1 MARYGST
8 SKEHLQY
15 KPEEFAWENQQL
27 LDQKTNQYMN
37 RDAFSYDVATDPM
50 YKQYKEQYA
59 ALGNLAMQDTMG
71 QAAALT
77 GGYGN
82 TYAQSVGQQTYQNYM
97 NQVNQ
102 MIPEL
107 AATARNNYE
116 AEGNRLYNEIA
127 LLEGQ
132 KATAYNAYQND
143 LNDWYN
149 YLNMLQS
156 QEQLAIE
163 NERYDR
169 EMALQERQAAA
180 DMAQAARDA
189 VTDMTVVK
197 ETLAGLDSDGQRE
210 QYLAELTKMGMAPV
224 TAASLYKQ
232 YSDGAEDKEFKK
244 ANYRREEDG
253 YSVFDFGEDTE
264 ELKLEKGINPYT
276 RTVNPDIGK
285 NGKNTFSNGYQ
296 PNNVGGKKLTKTG
309 DEIWVDGVRQNVWKT
324 PDGTRYVWVGTEN
337 RYVKESEIDYEY

>member
-1 MARYGST
+1 MAVKYGST
-8 SKEHLQY
+8 SKEHLRY
-15 KPEEFAWENQQL
+15 KPEEFSWENQQL

-37 RDAFSYDVATDPM
+37 RDAFSYDVANDPM

-59 ALGNLAMQDTMG
+59 AMGNLAMQDTMG

-82 TYAQSVGQQTYQNYM
+82 TYAQTAGQQTYQNYL

-102 MIPEL
+102 MVPEL
-107 AATARNNYE
+107 AAAARSNYE

-149 YLNMLQS
+149 YLNMLQN

-163 NERYDR
+163 NDRYER
-169 EMALQERQAAA
+169 EMRLQEQQAAA
-180 DMAQAARDA
+180 EIANAAKNA
-189 VTDMTVVK
+189 VTDMGTVK
-197 ETLAGLDSDGQRE
+197 ETLAGLNDTQRRN
-210 QYLAELTKMGMAPV
+210 YLNELISMGMAPATAYSLYNGD
-224 TAASLYKQ
+224 TAAEEKDST
-232 YSDGAEDKEFKK
+232 FKK

-253 YSVFDFGEDTE
+253 LSVFDFGDDKEV
-264 ELKLEKGINPYT
+264 KLAKGINPYT
-276 RTVNPDIGK
+276 RTKNPDVK
-285 NGKNTFSNGYQ
+285 NGTFSNGYQ
-296 PNNVGGKKLTKTG
+296 PNNIGGKNNKLSATG
-309 DEIWVDGVRQNVWKT
+309 DYIWVDGVKQNVWKT

-337 RYVKESEIDYEY
+337 SYVKESEIDYEY